1 MDDSPMQFKFFK
13 CFGGHLAGYSKMLK
27 NNKQFFLEGS
37 QGSKLRIFAYWSSQE
52 ILTCPAK
59 NFIYHLFMFS

>member
-52 ILTCPAK
+52 A
-59 NFIYHLFMFS
+59 SG